1 MGQDGFAGGVAA
13 DESNVSVG
21 QFGPVGFLVPAND
34 SEYKFNNREV
44 KPSYT
49 MAYTASSVQDVKNIL
64 AGDSQFQAEFKQ
76 DPQEAIRKIEDTST
90 LPDTWVYRMVVGS
103 LGLVILVIAIG
114 IVWRVASGATIEDKN
129 VPTILTALGSA
140 AVGALAGLLA
150 PSPARK

>member
-1 MGQDGFAGGVAA
+1 MT
-13 DESNVSVG
+13 
-21 QFGPVGFLVPAND
+21 
-34 SEYKFNNREV
+34 YKAE
-44 KPSYT
+44 
-49 MAYTASSVQDVKNIL
+49 SVQDVKNIL
-64 AGDSQFQAEFKQ
+64 ANNPQFQEDFKQ
-76 DPQEAIRKIEDTST
+76 DPQATVNQIQDTST

-114 IVWRVASGATIEDKN
+114 IVWRVASGANIEDKN